1 VGGPPLVTRIYLLRH
16 GQTMWNSEGR
26 AQGQMESELSPLGR
40 AQAARLARVLAT
52 LPLRA
57 VYSSPLLRAFDTAQ
71 AVAIPHA
78 LPVVPDRDLREIG
91 LGAWEGLTSAQI
103 NERFGDMI
111 ARRRRDPLGVVP
123 PGGESLP
130 QVQTRV
136 MAALQTILGSHA
148 DATIAIVA
156 HGAVNRI
163 VLLTVL
169 GAPLTSYWRLRQDN
183 GAINIVEFN
192 SGRSSVRAVNE
203 TAHLADI
210 DVEPPR

>member
-1 VGGPPLVTRIYLLRH
+1 MTRIYLLRH
-16 GQTMWNSEGR
+16 GQTVWNSEGR
-26 AQGQMESELSPLGR
+26 AQGQMESELSALGR
-40 AQAARLARVLAT
+40 AQAARLAHVLAA
-52 LPLRA
+52 LPLGA

-71 AVAIPHA
+71 AVAAPHE
-78 LPVVPDRDLREIG
+78 LSVMTDRDFREIG

-130 QVQTRV
+130 HVQARV
-136 MAALQTILGSHA
+136 MGALQTILASHA
-148 DATIAIVA
+148 DAMIAIVA
-156 HGAVNRI
+156 HGAVNR
-163 VLLTVL
+163 VALLTVL

-192 SGRSSVRAVNE
+192 AGRSSVRAVNE
-203 TAHLADI
+203 TAHLADV
-210 DVEPPR
+210 DPEPSR